1 MTGIAVGLNKGHV
14 VTKRE
19 ISKPKTRASKR
30 GAFVRGLIREVA
42 GFSPYEKRIME
53 LLKVGKDKRALKL
66 AKRKLGTHRRAKV
79 KREEMQT
86 ALRKMSGPKRR
97 VGLLKR
103 LSEPPFRPL
112 SSPIA
117 LHNRTRTPPSPP
129 HQPYE
134 TKDVI
139 QWTKEKRDLHNLPSF
154 PPSSLP
160 HSSSLSV
167 PMPFPPSAYETKDVI
182 QRTKEKRD
190 SSETPQRTPL
200 PPIFSHCPAQPHTS
214 LPSPHFPF
222 CYALKPSAYET
233 KDVIQWTKEKRE
245 EIRERPKEGLD
256 GLITKGLNAAVDV
269 AQWYVDTRADVE
281 ERIHKFNQ
289 PASDR
294 LLPDLTPQE
303 AHVYTL
309 VLDLEGTLVHSEW
322 KRDRGWRT
330 FKRPGAEA
338 FLERMAQFFE
348 VVVFSDQLN
357 LSVDPIL
364 DRLDQKGCIRY
375 RLYRDGTLYTD
386 GNYVRD
392 LTKLNRDPNKVIYIS
407 SLPESVLQKENLVPL
422 SAWKDTGADTALLDL
437 LPFLECVA
445 RQRPADIRV
454 VLQSYEGQDIPTAF
468 KERSKLMQKQLQERK
483 QHGIFRFARGGS

>member
-1 MTGIAVGLNKGHV
+1 
-14 VTKRE
+14 
-19 ISKPKTRASKR
+19 
-30 GAFVRGLIREVA
+30 
-42 GFSPYEKRIME
+42 
-53 LLKVGKDKRALKL
+53 
-66 AKRKLGTHRRAKV
+66 
-79 KREEMQT
+79 
-86 ALRKMSGPKRR
+86 
-97 VGLLKR
+97 
-103 LSEPPFRPL
+103 
-112 SSPIA
+112 
-117 LHNRTRTPPSPP
+117 
-129 HQPYE
+129 
-134 TKDVI
+134 
-139 QWTKEKRDLHNLPSF
+139 
-154 PPSSLP
+154 
-160 HSSSLSV
+160 
-167 PMPFPPSAYETKDVI
+167 
-182 QRTKEKRD
+182 
-190 SSETPQRTPL
+190 
-200 PPIFSHCPAQPHTS
+200 
-214 LPSPHFPF
+214 
-222 CYALKPSAYET
+222 YET

-256 GLITKGLNAAVDV
+256 GLMTKGLNAAVDV
-269 AQWYVDTRADVE
+269 AQWYVDTRADLE

-338 FLERMAQFFE
+338 FLERMEQFFE

-392 LTKLNRDPNKVIYIS
+392 LSKLNRDPNKVIYIS

-468 KERSKLMQKQLQERK
+468 KERSKLMQK
-483 QHGIFRFARGGS
+483 

>member
-1 MTGIAVGLNKGHV
+1 MNIVRNRIARLG
-14 VTKRE
+14 
-19 ISKPKTRASKR
+19 SAS
-30 GAFVRGLIREVA
+30 LQ
-42 GFSPYEKRIME
+42 STSDP
-53 LLKVGKDKRALKL
+53 ALHARMLTSL
-66 AKRKLGTHRRAKV
+66 AA
-79 KREEMQT
+79 
-86 ALRKMSGPKRR
+86 
-97 VGLLKR
+97 
-103 LSEPPFRPL
+103 PL
-112 SSPIA
+112 SAASSAVSSAAAAEAAGGSASTGAAAEVPPSATASPAAAAAAGAAAGGATGEAAQGGSRGSRNPLLRAAQAVIGSA
-117 LHNRTRTPPSPP
+117 VLGVGGGCAYVTYGTSRMLSPSPLSPPPLSPSPLSPSLLSSFFPFPSPP
-129 HQPYE
+129 
-134 TKDVI
+134 
-139 QWTKEKRDLHNLPSF
+139 
-154 PPSSLP
+154 PPPPPPPISLP
-160 HSSSLSV
+160 L
-167 PMPFPPSAYETKDVI
+167 
-182 QRTKEKRD
+182 
-190 SSETPQRTPL
+190 TPL
-200 PPIFSHCPAQPHTS
+200 PPLPLPPH
-214 LPSPHFPF
+214 LSP
-222 CYALKPSAYET
+222 YET

-256 GLITKGLNAAVDV
+256 GLMTKGLNAAVDV

>member
-1 MTGIAVGLNKGHV
+1 MVSAV
-14 VTKRE
+14 
-19 ISKPKTRASKR
+19 
-30 GAFVRGLIREVA
+30 
-42 GFSPYEKRIME
+42 
-53 LLKVGKDKRALKL
+53 
-66 AKRKLGTHRRAKV
+66 
-79 KREEMQT
+79 
-86 ALRKMSGPKRR
+86 RR
-97 VGLLKR
+97 VHAGWCEDACGKGVHVGRVCMRCEGACGKGVHVGRVCMWCGVRVHVAAPTGTGWIAAVDVAQWYVDTSLFAP
-103 LSEPPFRPL
+103 STPL
-112 SSPIA
+112 
-117 LHNRTRTPPSPP
+117 
-129 HQPYE
+129 
-134 TKDVI
+134 
-139 QWTKEKRDLHNLPSF
+139 NLF
-154 PPSSLP
+154 P
-160 HSSSLSV
+160 SLST
-167 PMPFPPSAYETKDVI
+167 PFPPFPPPVPFSVRHAAAVDVA
-182 QRTKEKRD
+182 QWYVDT
-190 SSETPQRTPL
+190 SLFAPSTPLNLCPSLSTPFPPL
-200 PPIFSHCPAQPHTS
+200 PPPVPFPVRRATAVDVAQWYVFSSEVP
-214 LPSPHFPF
+214 LPTTFHRFPPLPRS
-222 CYALKPSAYET
+222 CCGP
-233 KDVIQWTKEKRE
+233 
-245 EIRERPKEGLD
+245 
-256 GLITKGLNAAVDV
+256 AVDV

-294 LLPDLTPQE
+294 LLPDLAPQE
-303 AHVYTL
+303 QHVYTL
-309 VLDLEGTLVHSEW
+309 VLDLEGTLVHSDW

-392 LTKLNRDPNKVIYIS
+392 LSKLNRDPNKVIYIS
-407 SLPESVLQKENLVPL
+407 SLPQSVLQKENLVPL
-422 SAWKDTGADTALLDL
+422 PAWKDTGADTALLDL